1 MLFNQYDKYEI
12 FKKIIKLIPLH
23 VRNWVFSASEFQ
35 IIYQIIPLPD
45 VYDLIL
51 PQITG
56 FSFISKYFSIRLG
69 FFGFFTISLFRSNL
83 AFVFSRWKK
92 CVWANQGA
100 GFQMC
105 RINSN
110 IFSSIRR
117 ELESD
122 LLILIQNLNH
132 FLSFVIKRM
141 WRFMWHVKIMNTKL
155 IIFEIFIWNFF
166 IQ

>member
-1 MLFNQYDKYEI
+1 MLFNQYDKNEI
-12 FKKIIKLIPLH
+12 FNLTKIIKLVPLH

-45 VYDLIL
+45 VYDLIF

-69 FFGFFTISLFRSNL
+69 FFTIFLFRSNL

-92 CVWANQGA
+92 CVWANQRA

-105 RINSN
+105 RINAN
-110 IFSSIRR
+110 IFSSIRK

-122 LLILIQNLNH
+122 LLILIQNLTH
-132 FLSFVIKRM
+132 F
-141 WRFMWHVKIMNTKL
+141 
-155 IIFEIFIWNFF
+155 FEFCHQKDVAIYVTCKKTW
-166 IQ
+166 IQN

>member
-1 MLFNQYDKYEI
+1 MINTKYLIQINKE
-12 FKKIIKLIPLH
+12 IKLIPLH

-45 VYDLIL
+45 VNNLIFL
-51 PQITG
+51 QITG
-56 FSFISKYFSIRLG
+56 FSFISKYFSNFLE

-92 CVWANQGA
+92 CVWANQRA

-110 IFSSIRR
+110 IFSSIRT

-122 LLILIQNLNH
+122 LLILIQNMTH
-132 FLSFVIKRM
+132 FLSFFLMKGCDD
-141 WRFMWHVKIMNTKL
+141 FCDA
-155 IIFEIFIWNFF
+155 
-166 IQ
+166 